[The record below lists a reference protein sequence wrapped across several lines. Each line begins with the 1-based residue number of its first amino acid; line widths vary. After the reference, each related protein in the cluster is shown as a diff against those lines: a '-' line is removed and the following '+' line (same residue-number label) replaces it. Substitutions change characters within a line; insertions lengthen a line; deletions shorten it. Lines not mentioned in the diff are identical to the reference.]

1 MTWVVKAANVNQMR
15 QFDLKGREG
24 GTRAGLDKLWN
35 DNTAHGTGSAAWHL
49 RISLCKCAR
58 QHDPSN
64 GREIIY
70 FTSYVQYRCVVT
82 PVAEQK
88 TESCCAQ
95 NLCFFFFFFKPSG
108 MMLLETKWVL
118 FMWAVLQWAWPWA
131 CLRPASVLL
140 CSSLA
145 AKCISLS
152 CGPWPDAFPD
162 PGNRINTLAWAFG
175 SYSSIRSC
183 AIA

>member
-1 MTWVVKAANVNQMR
+1 MTTRLTEQDRPRDIYVSVSAN
-15 QFDLKGREG
+15 
-24 GTRAGLDKLWN
+24 
-35 DNTAHGTGSAAWHL
+35 AH
-49 RISLCKCAR
+49 
-58 QHDPSN
+58 DN

-88 TESCCAQ
+88 TVL
-95 NLCFFFFFFKPSG
+95 LCTEFVLFFLFFKPSG